1 MTFLTPLGALAALAV
16 LLPLGAAVHGRT
28 RVTAVARRLGLDP
41 PRRWSLGAR
50 TAAAAAAI
58 ALLGLAAAQPALTDE
73 TLVRERTDV
82 AALFVLD
89 TSRSMAASLTP
100 TSPTR
105 LARAITAAV
114 QLRAAIPQVPVGVA
128 TFTDRVL
135 PDLLPVADVAGF
147 DAVVRRAVT
156 IEDPPPSAQAG
167 RATSYAA
174 LDDIATGNYF
184 VPSVRRRVIVLL
196 TDGESNPFDPS
207 TLADQLGVNHGYRFV
222 AVRFWNSSE
231 AVFDADAQPEPA
243 YHPDPTGRELLAE
256 LAGALGGRSFEESET
271 QAAASYLRDI
281 VGGGLTGH
289 ARRVAG
295 QRTLAPYV
303 AGLALALLLFVTL
316 PPGLIRATCRRSSAM
331 RRRPTVGAGERA
343 EERPGSPSGDF
354 GDRPTER
361 GARLSADR

>member
-1 MTFLTPLGALAALAV
+1 MTFLTPLGALAALAA

-50 TAAAAAAI
+50 TGVAAAAI

-73 TLVRERTDV
+73 ALVRERTDV
-82 AALFVLD
+82 AVLFVLD

-114 QLRAAIPQVPVGVA
+114 RLRAAIPEVPAGVA

-135 PDLLPVADVAGF
+135 PDLMPVADIGGF
-147 DAVVRRAVT
+147 DAVVRQAVT
-156 IEDPPPSAQAG
+156 IEDPPPSTQAV
-167 RATSYAA
+167 RSTDYAA

-184 VPSVRRRVIVLL
+184 EPIVRRPVIVLL
-196 TDGESNPFDPS
+196 TDGESNPFDPG
-207 TLADQLGVNHGYRFV
+207 TLADQIGVSHGYRFL
-222 AVRFWNSSE
+222 AVRFWNQSE
-231 AVFDADAQPEPA
+231 EVFDADGRPEPA
-243 YHPDPTGRELLAE
+243 YHPDPTGRVLLGA
-256 LAGALGGRSFEESET
+256 LAGALGGRSFEESEA

-281 VGGGLTGH
+281 VDSGPIGR
-289 ARRVAG
+289 ARRVVG

-303 AGLALALLLFVTL
+303 AGLALALLLAVTL
-316 PPGLIRATCRRSSAM
+316 PPGLVRPTSRHSSALRG
-331 RRRPTVGAGERA
+331 RRKVGAGERA
-343 EERPGSPSGDF
+343 EKRRGSPAGRQSDPGSVVG
-354 GDRPTER
+354 RMR
-361 GARLSADR
+361 R

>member
-16 LLPLGAAVHGRT
+16 LLPVGAALHGRK
-28 RVTAVARRLGLDP
+28 RVSAVARRLGLDP

-50 TAAAAAAI
+50 SAGAAVAV

-73 TLVRERTDV
+73 ALVRERTDV

-114 QLRAAIPQVPVGVA
+114 QLRAAIPEVPAGVA

-156 IEDPPPSAQAG
+156 IEDPPPSTQAV
-167 RATSYAA
+167 RATSYPD
-174 LDDIATGNYF
+174 LDDIPTGNYF
-184 VPSVRRRVIVLL
+184 EPSVRRRVIVLL
-196 TDGESNPFDPS
+196 TDGESSPFDPGS
-207 TLADQLGVNHGYRFV
+207 LANELGVNHGYRFL
-222 AVRFWNSSE
+222 AIRFWNQGE
-231 AVFDADAQPEPA
+231 AVFDADGRPEPA
-243 YHPDPTGRELLAE
+243 YHPDPTGGVLLAQ
-256 LAGALGGRSFEESET
+256 LAGALGGRSFEESAT

-281 VGGGLTGH
+281 VGRGPVGG
-289 ARRVAG
+289 ARRVVG

-303 AGLALALLLFVTL
+303 AGLALALLLVTTV
-316 PPGLIRATCRRSSAM
+316 PPGLVRLAYRRSSAM
-331 RRRPTVGAGERA
+331 GGRRRVGAGERA
-343 EERPGSPSGDF
+343 ELPRGGPAGRQSDPGPVVG
-354 GDRPTER
+354 RVR
-361 GARLSADR
+361 H